1 MSLDLFYSKDGRNY
15 EFLKRDLATG
25 ALFPMTEEDVEELLA
40 QEDERRRQEVL
51 RLKVQETARKLGEG
65 DYGP

>member
-40 QEDERRRQEVL
+40 QEDERRRHC
-51 RLKVQETARKLGEG
+51 R
-65 DYGP
+65 